1 MNYIILILSVV
12 SLCQILP
19 ASAFDT
25 KKISKRSNSIEW
37 KNCNDN
43 APVKIQSLSIT
54 PNPIPLRGTVTVSAC
69 ADVESSIEGPVNVN
83 IEIYRKILFWISVKT
98 IIINDLC
105 EKFPSRCP
113 ETVKENELPCK
124 CPIEANSY
132 SLPPVTFEMPD
143 IPVAD
148 FLVKGNYKVIVKG
161 SQFGS
166 QLFCY
171 TIYFSID

>member
-124 CPIEANSY
+124 CPIEAKSY
-132 SLPPVTFEMPD
+132 IIPSVQFQIPEL
-143 IPVAD
+143 PVAD
-148 FLVKGNYKVIVKG
+148 FIAKGYYSATIKG
-161 SQFGS
+161 SECGTEV
-166 QLFCY
+166 FCY
-171 TIYFSID
+171 EVYFSLG